1 MSKSK
6 KEKKYDLN
14 EVFNDM
20 NKMLE
25 ALGKFETKLESIDQ
39 INENKDNLESISKNI
54 LKKYNKENLD
64 SKK

>member
-6 KEKKYDLN
+6 KEKEYDLN

-25 ALGKFETKLESIDQ
+25 ALGKFETKLESIEQ
-39 INENKDNLESISKNI
+39 INENKDNLESVSKNI

>member
-39 INENKDNLESISKNI
+39 INENKDNLESVSKNI

>member
-25 ALGKFETKLESIDQ
+25 ALGKFETKLESIEQ
-39 INENKDNLESISKNI
+39 INENKDNLESVSKNI

>member
-25 ALGKFETKLESIDQ
+25 ALGKFEAKLESIDQ